1 MRLNLSDKPVD
12 APNWRAVFGVPMMIG
27 LLSLSGLFSALLFD
41 EIGRYFSWLA
51 VGAPIII
58 VARLLVKRLL
68 VKRFLGV
75 P

>member
-1 MRLNLSDKPVD
+1 MGLNLSDKPVD
-12 APNWRAVFGVPMMIG
+12 APNWRTVFGIPIVIG

-58 VARLLVKRLL
+58 VAGLLVKRFL